1 MEDNAMKKLMM
12 IFALM
17 SLALSLA
24 ASHPNPSELIISLH
38 DGAAFNITIGDRS
51 YNHQRTSYTISD
63 LRPGRHF
70 VRIVRYDRFFNGRV
84 YVLGAPRVVF
94 ADYVRV
100 PARSRIVGRIDH
112 RGRFVEVERM
122 ALRYAPAPTPPA
134 HYPPAYRPGSYPVAM
149 SPHAFASLKATLA
162 NTRFESSRL
171 DIAKHAVSRSNV
183 SPKLLL
189 ARIASCSS
197 AVSVRGSARM
207 GSGGP
212 IGDGPVPS
220 PQAARRRAAPHA
232 ARRSMSMVFSQ

>member
-1 MEDNAMKKLMM
+1 MKKLMM
-12 IFALM
+12 TFALM

-38 DGAAFNITIGDRS
+38 DGAAFNITVGDRS
-51 YNHQRTSYTISD
+51 YDHQRTSYTISD

-84 YVLGAPRVVF
+84 YVLGASRVVF

-122 ALRYAPAPTPPA
+122 ALRYAPAPPPA
-134 HYPPAYRPGSYPVAM
+134 HYPPAHHPGSYRVAM
-149 SPHAFASLKATLA
+149 SPQAFAGLKATLA

-171 DIAKHAVSRSNV
+171 DIAKHAVSRNNLSAIQVKEMMDMFSFESNR
-183 SPKLLL
+183 LEL
-189 ARIASCSS
+189 AKYAYGHTIDPQNYFLVHRAFRFSSSTRELNRFIA
-197 AVSVRGSARM
+197 ANY
-207 GSGGP
+207 
-212 IGDGPVPS
+212 
-220 PQAARRRAAPHA
+220 
-232 ARRSMSMVFSQ
+232 

>member
-1 MEDNAMKKLMM
+1 MKKLMM
-12 IFALM
+12 TFALM
-17 SLALSLA
+17 SMALSLA

-38 DGAAFNITIGDRS
+38 DGAAFNITVGDIS
-51 YNHQRTSYTISD
+51 FNHQRTSYTISD

-122 ALRYAPAPTPPA
+122 ALRYAPAPPPPA
-134 HYPPAYRPGSYPVAM
+134 HYPPAYRPGSAPVAM

-171 DIAKHAVSRSNV
+171 DIAKHAVSRNNV
-183 SPKLLL
+183 SSFQVKEMMDLFSFESNRLEL
-189 ARIASCSS
+189 AKYAYGYTFDPQNYFLVHRAFRFSSSTRELNRFIASNY
-197 AVSVRGSARM
+197 
-207 GSGGP
+207 
-212 IGDGPVPS
+212 
-220 PQAARRRAAPHA
+220 
-232 ARRSMSMVFSQ
+232 